1 MDAPSYRTR
10 LTDYIA
16 SMYGCEP
23 EALWPRWPS
32 DVIFRHGDNR
42 KWFAL
47 MMEVKRCKMGL
58 TGESL
63 VDVLNVRM
71 GDPMFAELLAQQ
83 PGYRMA
89 YHMQRGSWV
98 SILLDGTVPFEEIV
112 KRVDESYA
120 ATAAK
125 PKRPR
130 KKEQT
135 EAEKCF

>member
-1 MDAPSYRTR
+1 MESYRKR

-16 SMYGCEP
+16 SMYGCDP
-23 EALWPRWPS
+23 EVLWATDPNYW
-32 DVIFRHGDNR
+32 VFRHADNR
-42 KWFAL
+42 KWF
-47 MMEVKRCKMGL
+47 GL
-58 TGESL
+58 VMNIRRSRLGLAGDAL
-63 VDVLNVRM
+63 VDILNVKM